1 MSQMSLQIK
10 SLEAKLND
18 AEVRDAQNQGKISH
32 FQNEIQTSM
41 LKGST
46 ARGATN
52 ENLNPSNFEM
62 F

>member
-1 MSQMSLQIK
+1 MSLQIK
-10 SLEAKLND
+10 SLEAKLYD

-32 FQNEIQTSM
+32 FQNEIQTTKQ
-41 LKGST
+41 KGST
-46 ARGATN
+46 AKGATN